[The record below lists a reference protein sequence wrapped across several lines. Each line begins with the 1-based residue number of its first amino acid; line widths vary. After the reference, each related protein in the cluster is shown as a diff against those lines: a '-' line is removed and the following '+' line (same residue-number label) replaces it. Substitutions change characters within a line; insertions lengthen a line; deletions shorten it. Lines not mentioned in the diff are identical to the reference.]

1 MEHQDYQQLL
11 IPHSLDALEASQA
24 RELEAHLETCAECR
38 AELTALRDD
47 AGLLAHA
54 VEPAEP
60 GPEVRARILDAVRAE
75 RKENRAGSTVTGQVV
90 PMKAR
95 ANWNVW
101 TIGLRLAAGLAF
113 VALLIGIVVLWRREV
128 KLRQD
133 MAQLERQLNT
143 QQHELVRDRDALARQ
158 RELLALLNS
167 PNAKKLEM
175 AGAQT
180 AQNARGSFV
189 YDQKTGKAVFLA
201 DGLPATP
208 ADKAYE
214 LWFIPK
220 GRSPVPGRI
229 FTVDASGHALLPEQ
243 IPADALESFVVAIT
257 LEPKK
262 GSTAPTGAI
271 YLSTPSS

>member
-11 IPHSLDALEASQA
+11 IPHSLDALDVSEA
-24 RELEAHLETCAECR
+24 RELEAHLENCAECR
-38 AELTALRDD
+38 ADLISLRDD
-47 AGLLAHA
+47 VALLAHTA
-54 VEPAEP
+54 EPAEP
-60 GPEVRARILDAVRAE
+60 TPEVRARILDAVHADRTD
-75 RKENRAGSTVTGQVV
+75 NRSGAVLTGQVV
-90 PMKAR
+90 PMTPR
-95 ANWNVW
+95 TNWNVW
-101 TIGLRLAAGLAF
+101 TLGLRLAAGLAF

-133 MAQLERQLNT
+133 IAQLERQLNT

-262 GSTAPTGAI
+262 GSTSPTGAI

>member
-1 MEHQDYQQLL
+1 MEHQDFQQLL
-11 IPHSLDALEASQA
+11 VPHSLDALEMSEA

-38 AELTALRDD
+38 AELISLRDD
-47 AGLLAHA
+47 AALLAHA
-54 VEPAEP
+54 AELAEP
-60 GPEVRARILDAVRAE
+60 RPEVRARILASVRAG
-75 RKENRAGSTVTGQVV
+75 RSDDRSGAVSTGQVV
-90 PMKAR
+90 PLKPR
-95 ANWNVW
+95 AKWNVW

-113 VALLIGIVVLWRREV
+113 VALLIGMIVLWRREV
-128 KLRQD
+128 KLRQEI
-133 MAQLERQLNT
+133 AQLDRQLNN
-143 QQHELVRDRDALARQ
+143 QQHELVRDRDVLARQ
-158 RELLALLNS
+158 REALALLNS

-175 AGAQT
+175 AGTQT

-201 DGLPATP
+201 DGLPATA

-229 FTVDASGHALLPEQ
+229 FTVDSSGHALLPEQ
-243 IPADALESFVVAIT
+243 LPADAMANFVIAIT
-257 LEPKK
+257 LEPKR
-262 GSTAPTGAI
+262 GSAVPTGAI